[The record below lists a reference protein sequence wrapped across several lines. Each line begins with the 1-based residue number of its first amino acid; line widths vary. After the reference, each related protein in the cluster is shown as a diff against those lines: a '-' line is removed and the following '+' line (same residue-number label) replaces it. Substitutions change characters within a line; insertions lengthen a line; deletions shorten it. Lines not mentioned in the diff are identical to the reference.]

1 MYYGILDR
9 ILEQKKKKKGIILK
23 LRKPESM
30 DINQK

>member
-9 ILEQKKKKKGIILK
+9 ILEQKKKKKSIILK

-30 DINQK
+30 DISQK

>member
-9 ILEQKKKKKGIILK
+9 ILEQKKKKSIILK

-30 DINQK
+30 DISQK